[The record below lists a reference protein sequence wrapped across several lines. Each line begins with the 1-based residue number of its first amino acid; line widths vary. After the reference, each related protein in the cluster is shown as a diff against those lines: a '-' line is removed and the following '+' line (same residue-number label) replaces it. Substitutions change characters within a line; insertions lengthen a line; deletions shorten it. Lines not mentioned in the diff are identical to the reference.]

1 MHACSSVLPMRCSKH
16 AFQARCSNLHQS
28 IKKLSHRSDY
38 SHGLNRFNP
47 VSSKAAVLKANASTR
62 DAEVIVVGA
71 GIAGLSAALH
81 LKKKGVKD
89 ILVIESGEA
98 VGGRVK
104 TDRVDGFLLDQGF
117 QIFLTGYPEA
127 QAALDY
133 KALDLKPFYAGAK
146 VWLNGSFHQV
156 ADPFRH
162 PVDGIL
168 SLTNPIGT
176 VFDKILVGL
185 IRFRCLL
192 GSVDDMMV
200 RSESSIAER
209 LKQEGFTDSM
219 AKRFFRPFLG
229 GIFFDRE
236 LGTSSRL
243 LEFVL
248 RTLAS
253 GSNCLPVGGI
263 GAVPEQL
270 AAAVQPEAQIQLGA
284 HVSSVTGCSPS
295 GECPYVLLADGSTI
309 RAKRGVIVATNGP
322 EAKRLLSGVM
332 QAAPSKDASG
342 VGTCCLYFKAP
353 KPPSPQPML
362 YLNGEDNGIVNNC
375 CFPSTVS
382 PSYAPVGQTLV
393 SVSTVG
399 THDELSDVQLEAEA
413 KKQLGG
419 WFGQDQVQ
427 SWSLLKIYRIPFAQ
441 PNQAPPTNFSRS
453 VSLGS
458 SLYVCGDHRDSATL
472 DGALKSGRRAA
483 EAVLSA
489 A

>member
-16 AFQARCSNLHQS
+16 AFQAQCSNLHKS
-28 IKKLSHRSDY
+28 IKKLSRRSDY

-192 GSVDDMMV
+192 GSEDNMMA
-200 RSESSIAER
+200 RSESSLAER
-209 LKQEGFTDSM
+209 LKKHPID
-219 AKRFFRPFLG
+219 
-229 GIFFDRE
+229 
-236 LGTSSRL
+236 
-243 LEFVL
+243 
-248 RTLAS
+248 
-253 GSNCLPVGGI
+253 
-263 GAVPEQL
+263 
-270 AAAVQPEAQIQLGA
+270 
-284 HVSSVTGCSPS
+284 
-295 GECPYVLLADGSTI
+295 Y
-309 RAKRGVIVATNGP
+309 
-322 EAKRLLSGVM
+322 
-332 QAAPSKDASG
+332 
-342 VGTCCLYFKAP
+342 
-353 KPPSPQPML
+353 
-362 YLNGEDNGIVNNC
+362 
-375 CFPSTVS
+375 
-382 PSYAPVGQTLV
+382 
-393 SVSTVG
+393 
-399 THDELSDVQLEAEA
+399 
-413 KKQLGG
+413 
-419 WFGQDQVQ
+419 
-427 SWSLLKIYRIPFAQ
+427 
-441 PNQAPPTNFSRS
+441 
-453 VSLGS
+453 
-458 SLYVCGDHRDSATL
+458 
-472 DGALKSGRRAA
+472 RAA
-483 EAVLSA
+483 IRPDSETVNQVRSFGNCVVWEMVLQTEVNYGLLCADCHASWINKFIPLDL
-489 A
+489 